1 MNALRVILLIVALA
15 IFGCAGAER
24 KSDKCVVGALE
35 TQLGEIEHL
44 DEKRHKVSIDEY
56 AFLVKSYTLTMR
68 WQVRNCLR

>member
-1 MNALRVILLIVALA
+1 MKALRIILIVVALA

-35 TQLGEIEHL
+35 TQLGNQERL
-44 DEKRHKVSIDEY
+44 DRHRKEVTLDEY
-56 AFLVKSYTLTMR
+56 AWMTNSYIRSMR